1 MNEFEAIEQ
10 DLARLAVA
18 KPPSNLRSNVLNAI
32 QSQREA
38 DVREIIPLPC
48 KREVAWLSNLER
60 TATFAT
66 SGLLAMSLLIFAI
79 VDRSANELY
88 QGGSGSMAATQSVA
102 TRYDAKPTASEGKPA
117 DSPIACFRRHF
128 VMLQQFNSEL
138 FYVTPKENTQT
149 SDDRKPLG
157 HLRPRFGLRVLQLA
171 SIAVSEGE
179 TGSAA

>member
-88 QGGSGSMAATQSVA
+88 QGGSGSMAAPQSVA